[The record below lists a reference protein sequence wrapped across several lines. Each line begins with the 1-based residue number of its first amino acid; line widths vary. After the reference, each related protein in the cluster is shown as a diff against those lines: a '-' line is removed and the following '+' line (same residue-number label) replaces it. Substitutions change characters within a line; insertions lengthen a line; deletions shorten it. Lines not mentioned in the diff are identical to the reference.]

1 MSTGY
6 MNTMA
11 RMNGYELVGHV
22 QTADIRAAMMYK
34 QTKKPASPYLPTCFP
49 IPPAVANPTES

>member
-1 MSTGY
+1 